1 MTVNKMD
8 IRLVRE
14 KDLFN
19 DKEFHLFIY
28 NKTESATGLHRHDYY
43 EYTLILT
50 GMCYQEINGKRVFL
64 ERGDVVFIPV
74 GSHHQSFY
82 EFGVTRILN
91 VGISKAF
98 FEQHYKHILSRSFV
112 ASQAYRIKGDFLSY
126 IESAISAAHVQ
137 EDEITEL
144 LELLTFYVTNRIS
157 HYKETAPSDDIPQWL
172 KNTVD
177 KMHDNSQFGERALI
191 NMVELSGKTQE
202 YLTRATRRYYQKTP
216 MQIINEIRI
225 NFAKTQLEVTN
236 DLVSD
241 IAFEAGYSDTTLFI
255 KNFKKLTSF
264 TPGNYRKKF
273 YGVAESLSH

>member
-1 MTVNKMD
+1 MD

-157 HYKETAPSDDIPQWL
+157 HYKETAPSDDIPLWL

-177 KMHDNSQFGERALI
+177 KMHDNSQFGERALV

>member
-1 MTVNKMD
+1 MVNKMEV
-8 IRLVRE
+8 RLVRK
-14 KDLFN
+14 KDFFE

-50 GMCYQEINGKRVFL
+50 GMCYQEVNGKRVFL
-64 ERGDVVFIPV
+64 ERGDFVFIPI

-82 EFGVTRILN
+82 EFGATRILN
-91 VGISKAF
+91 VCVSKAF
-98 FEQHYKHILSRSFV
+98 FEKHYGHLLLRTIV
-112 ASQAYRIKGDFLSY
+112 ASQAYRLKGDFLSY

-137 EDEITEL
+137 DDELTEL
-144 LELLTFYVTNRIS
+144 LELLTFYVTNRIC
-157 HYKETAPSDDIPQWL
+157 HYKETAPNDDIPLWL
-172 KNTVD
+172 KTTVD
-177 KMHDNSQFGERALI
+177 KMHDKSQFSEKALA
-191 NMVELSGKTQE
+191 NMVALSGKTQE
-202 YLTRATRRYYQKTP
+202 YLTRATQRFYQKTP

-236 DLVSD
+236 YLVSD
-241 IAFEAGYSDTTLFI
+241 IAFEAGYSDSTLFI

-273 YGVAESLSH
+273 YGVTERLSH